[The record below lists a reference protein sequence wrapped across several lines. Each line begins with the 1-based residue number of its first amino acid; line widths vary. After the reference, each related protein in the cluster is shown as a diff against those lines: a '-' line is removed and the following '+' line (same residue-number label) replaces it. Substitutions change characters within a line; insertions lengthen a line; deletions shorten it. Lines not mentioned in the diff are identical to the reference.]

1 LKTLEVHKEIFER
14 TYPDLDEVSSRL
26 DKHGP
31 GEKIDTLNWENF
43 KYKPEVSFNIAY
55 SDREIFLKYYVR
67 EEFVKAEKTKS
78 NQMVCEDSCLEFFVS
93 PADDGI
99 YYNFEFNAIGTCL
112 LGTGTCREDRTPAPG
127 SAINGIRRMGSSG
140 KRPFR
145 ERKGDFFWTITVAIP
160 KEVFFL
166 HTVGDLK
173 GKIFRANFYKCGDKL
188 THSHYLTWNPVET
201 INPDYHQPEFFG
213 MLKLI

>member
-1 LKTLEVHKEIFER
+1 MKTLEVKKEIFES

-31 GEKIDTLNWENF
+31 GEMIDKLNWENF
-43 KYKPEVSFNIAY
+43 MYKPEVRFNMAY
-55 SDREIFLKYYVR
+55 SDGEIFLKYYVR
-67 EEFVKAEKTKS
+67 EEFVKAEKTES

-112 LGTGTCREDRTPAPG
+112 LGAGTCRKDRIPAPG
-127 SAINGIRRMGSSG
+127 SAINDIRRKGSFG
-140 KRPFR
+140 KLPFK
-145 ERKGDFFWTITVAIP
+145 EIKGDFFWTITVVIP
-160 KEVFFL
+160 NVVFFL
-166 HTVGDLK
+166 HMVGDLK

-213 MLKLI
+213 TLKFV